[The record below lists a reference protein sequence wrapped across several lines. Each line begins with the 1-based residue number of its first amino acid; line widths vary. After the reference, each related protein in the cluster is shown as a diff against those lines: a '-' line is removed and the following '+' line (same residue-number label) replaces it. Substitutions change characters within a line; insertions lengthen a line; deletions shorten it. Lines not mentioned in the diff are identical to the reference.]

1 MKKRSSKKNLI
12 LHLLEN
18 ELLAVLAAIILLG
31 VLIGYSLA
39 ATKPT
44 FSPTTPT
51 DTSTMRLN
59 AGDGEVD

>member
-1 MKKRSSKKNLI
+1 MKNKKSTKNLI

-18 ELLAVLAAIILLG
+18 ELLAVLAVIILLG

-39 ATKPT
+39 ATKST
-44 FSPTTPT
+44 FVPITPA
-51 DTSTMRLN
+51 DTSTMHLN

>member
-1 MKKRSSKKNLI
+1 MRKRSSKKNLI

-18 ELLAVLAAIILLG
+18 ELLAVLAVIILLG

-39 ATKPT
+39 ATKSTLIPT
-44 FSPTTPT
+44 APVN
-51 DTSTMRLN
+51 TSTMHLN